1 MMMMSRTYRQS
12 SERAA
17 GSEVA
22 RELLAGMPLRRV
34 EMEVLRDVM
43 MQVSGQLELSRPQGV
58 QVMGTGGK
66 GNSGRTRGVIG
77 MESPYRTVYLP
88 VLRDLLSPM
97 QEVWDFPN
105 PSQIQGQRV
114 VTTVPGQGLFMLN
127 NDFVMEAAER
137 FAEGLMEAVKS
148 DEARVERLYQV
159 LLCREAED
167 EERAEAIELVEALG
181 GDVEGFSGLAQ
192 MVMGSA
198 EFRYVR

>member
-1 MMMMSRTYRQS
+1 
-12 SERAA
+12 
-17 GSEVA
+17 
-22 RELLAGMPLRRV
+22 
-34 EMEVLRDVM
+34 
-43 MQVSGQLELSRPQGV
+43 
-58 QVMGTGGK
+58 
-66 GNSGRTRGVIG
+66 

-137 FAEGLMEAVKS
+137 MAEGLMVVAGG
-148 DEARVERLYQV
+148 DEARVERLYRV
-159 LLCREAED
+159 LLCRESEE
-167 EERAEAIELVEALG
+167 EEREEALELVAELG
-181 GDVEGFSGLAQ
+181 GGEAGFSGLAQ

-198 EFRYVR
+198 EFRYIR